1 MLSRLF
7 GRRNDPG
14 EKPRADENI
23 DLEDYYQEDEF
34 SSLSDFQK
42 PQSSLPLI
50 GRNSLMKRKQ
60 HGTSAVPIQPN
71 LKWKVNRRLANRI
84 CNHNRHFAEKHGYF
98 HQSTPFLRH
107 EDPQK
112 SRSNQQPLIFY
123 DSNTGLPLFRI
134 PRSASGGNV
143 QWHNFVHESKRHGWP
158 SFRDQHVNWKHVRCL
173 ANGECISRHGTHLGH
188 NIPDAQGK
196 NRYCI
201 NLVSIAGYP
210 TNTNNN
216 TCTSNNNS
224 SSSPKEGMQ
233 GEYDRQDT

>member
-201 NLVSIAGYP
+201 NLVSIAGYA
-210 TNTNNN
+210 
-216 TCTSNNNS
+216 SNSNSNS
-224 SSSPKEGMQ
+224 SNSYSRG
-233 GEYDRQDT
+233 RNARRT